1 MTPQLTAPL
10 TCVLPS
16 QQDGPLRTQRERET
30 GQRLGVV
37 FLFLRLLLKTAQ
49 CNIQHFF
56 SCFQPLAKGAMTR
69 VKDSYG
75 PPSWHCSRLLP
86 RVAHTL
92 PPTPSMTSSL
102 FQRLGWGSLWFHPQ
116 ARNVLV
122 SSKAE
127 VPLHCQKHKQA
138 QLPETELLVPG
149 DTVNTQG
156 KGP

>member
-16 QQDGPLRTQRERET
+16 QQDGPLRTQRERDWSET
-30 GQRLGVV
+30 GGCVSFPSVTTQDSTTQHSALLSLLPALGQGSNDSSEGQ
-37 FLFLRLLLKTAQ
+37 LWPPKLALLTA
-49 CNIQHFF
+49 
-56 SCFQPLAKGAMTR
+56 A
-69 VKDSYG
+69 
-75 PPSWHCSRLLP
+75 P

-92 PPTPSMTSSL
+92 PPTPSTTSSL

-149 DTVNTQG
+149 VTVNTPG